1 MADDDKPSL
10 RDVAI
15 SPLARLQAACAASTP
30 ASLLPAHMSLPCA
43 GRLYAATV
51 DGVIVEIENPP
62 TLDFSL
68 VGCAAAVRFPVGQ
81 HVAGF
86 VEPIASC
93 ESLPGG
99 RLRVTVALPRR
110 LHFDERRSAVRIPVP
125 RGTLR
130 AAIVDE
136 GGRRPIV
143 PIDIS
148 LTGVLIEV
156 EPNRRD
162 AIGLGQSLALELT
175 LGDETL
181 RIEAV
186 VCRRDR
192 DRLGLRYA
200 TEENKVPGLARFIY
214 VLQEP
219 LRPRR

>member
-86 VEPIASC
+86 VEPIAK
-93 ESLPGG
+93 ELPM
-99 RLRVTVALPRR
+99 
-110 LHFDERRSAVRIPVP
+110 EY
-125 RGTLR
+125 
-130 AAIVDE
+130 
-136 GGRRPIV
+136 
-143 PIDIS
+143 
-148 LTGVLIEV
+148 
-156 EPNRRD
+156 
-162 AIGLGQSLALELT
+162 ALELNKH
-175 LGDETL
+175 
-181 RIEAV
+181 IEMSMEGSV
-186 VCRRDR
+186 
-192 DRLGLRYA
+192 G
-200 TEENKVPGLARFIY
+200 
-214 VLQEP
+214 
-219 LRPRR
+219 